1 MNERLRKQAEF
12 LLEIDK
18 MKRIYRQTHILGG
31 DRAENDAEHSWHL
44 ALMAFLLDEYA
55 NQEVDTARV
64 MKMVLVHDLVEIYAG
79 DTYAYD
85 EGGNASKREREVKA
99 AEKLFALLPEDQG
112 AFLRGL
118 WDEFEAYE
126 TPEALYAH
134 TLDNF
139 QPLMLNAANG
149 GADWKS
155 HGVHE
160 SQIYKINEKTGEWAR
175 EIWSYME
182 DLISQNIEKGN
193 IKND

>member
-149 GADWKS
+149 GADWTS
-155 HGVHE
+155 HGVHT
-160 SQIYKINEKTGEWAR
+160 SQIYKRNEKTGEGAR

>member
-155 HGVHE
+155 HGVHNY
-160 SQIYKINEKTGEWAR
+160 QIYKRNEKTGEGAR

>member
-99 AEKLFALLPEDQG
+99 WIIFSLLC
-112 AFLRGL
+112 
-118 WDEFEAYE
+118 
-126 TPEALYAH
+126 
-134 TLDNF
+134 
-139 QPLMLNAANG
+139 
-149 GADWKS
+149 
-155 HGVHE
+155 
-160 SQIYKINEKTGEWAR
+160 
-175 EIWSYME
+175 
-182 DLISQNIEKGN
+182 
-193 IKND
+193 

>member
-118 WDEFEAYE
+118 WDEFEAYG

-155 HGVHE
+155 HGVHK
-160 SQIYKINEKTGEWAR
+160 SQIYKRNEKTGEGAR